1 MYSICVSV
9 TLCFVSGRQGE
20 FGTCQFVSKLRGKIK
35 GINLSVDKNSELLRV
50 ALGPPGHLSTSGTS
64 SGDGVGPAS
73 LGEGTGH
80 LEGAQCLPA
89 VTVWNWGTSPPNP
102 ALLTFL
108 LERKATQANQ
118 EAGAGLPAVLPE
130 TEGQER
136 LAQISSL
143 GLTTRAS
150 ARTCRTDRLPC
161 PQQPQ
166 GRLPSP
172 APEQGLLPRPG
183 LVTLKSVPAYPPEPA
198 PGGRGFLAGHLGEFT
213 ASSVCPFVK
222 CFHVKCKFQ
231 EYLEST

>member
-73 LGEGTGH
+73 LGEGKGH

-130 TEGQER
+130 TEGR
-136 LAQISSL
+136 KGWHKSHRWDSL
-143 GLTTRAS
+143 
-150 ARTCRTDRLPC
+150 
-161 PQQPQ
+161 
-166 GRLPSP
+166 
-172 APEQGLLPRPG
+172 QGLLP
-183 LVTLKSVPAYPPEPA
+183 EPA
-198 PGGRGFLAGHLGEFT
+198 GLT
-213 ASSVCPFVK
+213 ASPAPNSHKAGSPVQPQSRAFSPA
-222 CFHVKCKFQ
+222 Q
-231 EYLEST
+231 GL

>member
-1 MYSICVSV
+1 MPPCSHSLELGHFPSQPSTADISSRKEGHPGQ
-9 TLCFVSGRQGE
+9 SGG
-20 FGTCQFVSKLRGKIK
+20 RGRAP
-35 GINLSVDKNSELLRV
+35 SC
-50 ALGPPGHLSTSGTS
+50 PPR
-64 SGDGVGPAS
+64 D
-73 LGEGTGH
+73 
-80 LEGAQCLPA
+80 
-89 VTVWNWGTSPPNP
+89 
-102 ALLTFL
+102 
-108 LERKATQANQ
+108 R
-118 EAGAGLPAVLPE
+118 
-130 TEGQER
+130 GQER

-231 EYLEST
+231 EYLKST